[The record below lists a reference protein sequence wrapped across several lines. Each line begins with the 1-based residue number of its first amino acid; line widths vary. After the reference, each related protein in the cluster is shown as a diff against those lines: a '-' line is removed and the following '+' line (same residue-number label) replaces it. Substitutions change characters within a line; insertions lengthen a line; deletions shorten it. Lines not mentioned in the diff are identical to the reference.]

1 MTDALSRVI
10 TQDVIDSA
18 YSYQAYRQMIDRL
31 LADGKTTGENHSEAM
46 LHYTKMNVHRMKRLD
61 KQIRLS
67 DELKQALDEVDQP
80 QTWLVLT
87 EAWCGDAAQLI
98 PLFNRMAEQNDHI
111 ELKLILRDE
120 NLEIMDRFLFNGKS
134 RSIPKIIFLDGETL
148 ELLGDWGPRP
158 AEAQALYSDLRSRKD
173 VSWQEVAEKL
183 HKWYA
188 DDKTESSQ
196 QELLPMIQSW
206 QPVKIS

>member
-1 MTDALSRVI
+1 MTDALPRVI

-18 YSYQAYRQMIDRL
+18 YSYEAYRQMIDRL
-31 LADGKTTGENHSEAM
+31 LAAGKTTGENHSEAM

-67 DELKQALDEVDQP
+67 EELKQALAEIDQP

-87 EAWCGDAAQLI
+87 EAWCGDAAQLV
-98 PLFNRMAEQNDHI
+98 PLFNRMAEQNDQI

-134 RSIPKIIFLDGETL
+134 RSIPKIIFLDSETL

-158 AEAQALYSDLRSRKD
+158 TEAQTLYSDLRSRKD

-196 QELLPMIQSW
+196 QELLPLIQSW
-206 QPVKIS
+206 QPEKIS